1 MQVDRSIRLWGSRVA
16 ARSRRLVRALER
28 LRFVEKVRAGGR
40 LERNGAVKELREV
53 AVRLCEAS
61 VSPGLVFGL
70 RGWGRTDVRAGFAV
84 RHAVKQPDQA
94 ARVADGLLIPN
105 NGLTLPRTFVLGLC
119 GILVPAELLVR
130 LADRED
136 EEQRVRRAR
145 NESEELWLIDAEDI
159 VEGEFRG
166 QAELVH
172 ECIHHL
178 RVVLC

>member
-1 MQVDRSIRLWGSRVA
+1 M
-16 ARSRRLVRALER
+16 
-28 LRFVEKVRAGGR
+28 
-40 LERNGAVKELREV
+40 
-53 AVRLCEAS
+53 
-61 VSPGLVFGL
+61 
-70 RGWGRTDVRAGFAV
+70 
-84 RHAVKQPDQA
+84 KQPNQA
-94 ARVADGLLIPN
+94 ARVADGLLVPN
-105 NGLTLPRTFVLGLC
+105 NGLALPGTFVLGLC
-119 GILVPAELLVR
+119 GILVPAEFLVR

-145 NESEELWLIDAEDI
+145 NESEELWLVDAEDI